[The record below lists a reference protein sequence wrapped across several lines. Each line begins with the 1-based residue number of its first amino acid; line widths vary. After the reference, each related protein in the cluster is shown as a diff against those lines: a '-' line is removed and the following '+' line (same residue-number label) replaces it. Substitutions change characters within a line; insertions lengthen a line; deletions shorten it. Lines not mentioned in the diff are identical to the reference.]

1 MYDRLSKLIIATL
14 FCCLSVSGYGQDLA
28 CSDAVSVAGPV
39 IEVTAI
45 TGDDTANIQCAL
57 DEAAELGYREVLLTS
72 AQYEIG
78 AISVDR
84 FIGDFKGKSSDIT
97 ELAARNQGVSCNQ
110 SDANAVLK
118 FRGGSPSVK
127 NMAIIVDRPCQETGA
142 VSVITFSGESDNCD
156 KRTVFGTVDRVVI
169 TGTGL
174 SSADTVT
181 AITADTSPE
190 CDFSNQQ
197 INGSLIVNRVTF
209 SDLDFGVISSLGNSS
224 PVDITFNT
232 FSRIGLPITVVDARQ
247 ATKIFR
253 NTFNYNDVNGYS
265 NGLGTT
271 AVFVANTALSPIRNS
286 TLIQD
291 NTFNDFGANDAAF
304 GVLSG
309 QSGQE
314 VAHSF
319 SVIDNRFFGS
329 GFPADATGIAVLDTT
344 GGIVAN
350 NRFKDG
356 DLWIY
361 LGLGDLQ
368 REVTGW
374 AIVGNDFSRSKAAP
388 DIRLDFGTSGNV
400 VGAGQNLGVV
410 DDTTGLNDILLDSVM
425 AQSMRPRNL
434 GSQPNPAARQT
445 VDLLITAF
453 DLGK

>member
-1 MYDRLSKLIIATL
+1 MRTNLTKLLVAVL
-14 FCCLSVSGYGQDLA
+14 FCGLSISGYSQELA
-28 CSDAVSVAGPV
+28 CSDAVSLSGPV
-39 IEVTAI
+39 IEVAAVS
-45 TGDDTANIQCAL
+45 GDDTANIQCAL
-57 DEAAELGYREVLLTS
+57 EQAAELGYREILLTS
-72 AQYEIG
+72 AQYEIV
-78 AISVDR
+78 AVAADK
-84 FIGDFKGKSSDIT
+84 FTGDFTGKSSDLT
-97 ELAARNQGVSCNQ
+97 QLVVQNQ
-110 SDANAVLK
+110 SVGCNANDTNAVLA
-118 FRGGSPSVK
+118 FRGGSAAVK
-127 NMAIIVDRPCQETGA
+127 NMTITVDQPCQEIGA
-142 VSVITFSGESDNCD
+142 VSVITFSGESGNCD
-156 KRTVFGTVDRVVI
+156 RRTVFGAVDRVVI
-169 TGTGL
+169 TGKGL
-174 SSADTVT
+174 SSNDTISAV
-181 AITADTSPE
+181 TADTSPA
-190 CDFSNQQ
+190 CDFTTQQ

-374 AIVGNDFSRSKAAP
+374 AIVGNDFSGSKAAP

-434 GSQPNPAARQT
+434 GSQPNPAVRQT